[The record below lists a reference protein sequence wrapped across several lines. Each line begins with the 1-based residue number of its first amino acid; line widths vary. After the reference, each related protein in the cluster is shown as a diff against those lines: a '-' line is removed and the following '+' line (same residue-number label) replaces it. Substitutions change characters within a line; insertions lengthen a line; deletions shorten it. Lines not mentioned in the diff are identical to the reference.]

1 MAYGYSRTDRKNMN
15 WMKSDNTRGTLCEVV
30 LRRESLRGLNPF
42 RLEFNYPITAIA
54 GENGSGKS
62 TLLAIAACA
71 YHNRPDGYRPADRNN
86 SYYTFSD
93 FFIQSRNEVPPEGII
108 IEYEFLHNRWRGRE
122 AGPGRQWRFKRVGG
136 KWNNYDVRV
145 KRNVIYFGI
154 QRVVPHYERSAHKS
168 YRGRFSIDS
177 LEEQHREDICAIAG
191 RIIGRP
197 YDTLGI
203 LRHSK
208 YSLPIAT
215 SDGVQY
221 SGFNMGAGESAV
233 FEILSSLF
241 ESGEGSLLIIDEIEA
256 GLHEQAQIRL
266 VEELKELCQRLH
278 CQVIC
283 STHSHVVLDAL
294 PPEGRFFLESIGGK
308 TLVTEE
314 ISADYACGKLRGRN
328 TGELDVF
335 VEDKMAELI
344 LQLGMP
350 HRLRQRINIVSVG
363 SANALIRLMAS
374 RYLERRN
381 AFLCVLDGDKRKEDA
396 QNKSRVAQYAEKQF
410 RESQEEMNIWVG
422 ERLTYLPSDSQ
433 PEKWLIQSCSKIKEK
448 TYLVNAWRL
457 DDDQPVTQALER
469 ALKSR
474 NHSEFFTLGQEIN
487 LPEED
492 VKSDLIRFLL
502 NSEPHV
508 LNDIVDHIEK
518 RLDSSAAVQ

>member
-1 MAYGYSRTDRKNMN
+1 MTYGYSNIDRKNIR
-15 WMKSDNTRGTLCEVV
+15 WMKSDDTRGTLCEVA
-30 LRRESLRGLNPF
+30 LLQGSLRGLKPF
-42 RLEFNYPITAIA
+42 QLEFKYPITAIA

-71 YHNRPDGYRPADRNN
+71 YHNRPDGYKPTDRNN

-93 FFIQSRNEVPPEGII
+93 FFIQSRDEVPPEGIYI
-108 IEYEFLHNRWRGRE
+108 RYKFLHNRWRGRE
-122 AGPGRQWRFKRVGG
+122 AGPGWQARWKRIGG
-136 KWNNYDVRV
+136 KWNNYDTRI
-145 KRNVIYFGI
+145 KRNVIYSGV

-191 RIIGRP
+191 RIIGRQ
-197 YDTLGI
+197 YDTLEI
-203 LRHSK
+203 RKHSK
-208 YSLPIAT
+208 YSLPIAA
-215 SDGVQY
+215 SSGVQY

-256 GLHEQAQIRL
+256 GLHEQAQDQL
-266 VEELKELCQRLH
+266 VKELKELCQRFH

-283 STHSHVVLDAL
+283 STHSHVVLDVL
-294 PPEGRFFLESIGGK
+294 PPEGRFFLESGRSK
-308 TLVTEE
+308 TFVTEG

-350 HRLRQRINIVSVG
+350 HKLRQRINIVPMG

-410 RESQEEMNIWVG
+410 RESQEEMDIWID

-433 PEKWLIQSCSKIKEK
+433 PEKWLTRSCSKIKEK
-448 TYLVNAWRL
+448 TYLVNTWRL
-457 DDDQPVTQALER
+457 DDDQLVTQALTR
-469 ALKSR
+469 ALKAR
-474 NHSEFFTLGQEIN
+474 NHSEFFTLAQEIN

-492 VKSDLIRFLL
+492 MKSDLVRFLM
-502 NSEPHV
+502 NSELDV
-508 LNDIVDHIEK
+508 LNDIEDHIKK
-518 RLDSSAAVQ
+518 RLDGGTAVQ